1 MTDLGEEKFGF
12 RKVAIGCDHAAVD
25 LKNEIASHMR
35 SKGIHVEDLGV
46 HTKDRVDYPDI
57 AVAVCK
63 LIQSKEVEAG
73 VLLCGTGIGMS
84 LAANKCRGIR
94 AAVCHDYYTASM
106 CREHNDAN
114 VLCAGARVTGVDVV
128 KQMVDK
134 FVSTPFE
141 NAGRHPHR
149 VQKINALE
157 VTEGIAAAHSPEA
170 TPSCK

>member
-1 MTDLGEEKFGF
+1 MTELSEEKFVF
-12 RKVAIGCDHAAVD
+12 RKVAIGCDHSAVD

-35 SKGIHVEDLGV
+35 STGIHVEDLGV
-46 HTKDRVDYPDI
+46 HTKERVDAVDF

-63 LIQSKEVEAG
+63 LVQSKEVEAG
-73 VLLCGTGIGMS
+73 VLLCGTGIGMCI
-84 LAANKCRGIR
+84 AANKCHGIR
-94 AAVCHDYYTASM
+94 AAICHDYYTASS

-134 FVSTPFE
+134 FVTTPFQ
-141 NAGRHPHR
+141 NAGRYPHR
-149 VQKINALE
+149 AQKIRALE
-157 VTEGIAAAHSPEA
+157 VTGDIAAALSPEA